1 MDDMTAEQDS
11 RPTEEQ
17 ELTGIFPCDIRRSRL
32 TGIPCRILKE
42 FTVLRAKAADNT
54 DKALNLA
61 RIVNKA

>member
-17 ELTGIFPCDIRRSRL
+17 ELTGIFLCDIQRSRL
-32 TGIPCRILKE
+32 TDIPCRILKE
-42 FTVLRAKAADNT
+42 FTDQRAKAADNR
-54 DKALNLA
+54 DEVLNLA